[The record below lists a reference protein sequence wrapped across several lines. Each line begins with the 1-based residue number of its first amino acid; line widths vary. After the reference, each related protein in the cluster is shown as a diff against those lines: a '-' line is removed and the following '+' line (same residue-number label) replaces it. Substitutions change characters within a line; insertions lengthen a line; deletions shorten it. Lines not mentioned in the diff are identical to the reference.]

1 MNSRAIVYSSFHLW
15 NIAADGAQRA
25 REIKATSPKACTADT
40 IGAILLAAMS
50 TEAFINELG
59 THLLLLELSPELPE
73 IERWTSVGTLLEQLE
88 KEKAQIKT
96 KYLWVSQ
103 ILPGCPLTKGK
114 PPFQDFSRLIDM
126 RNDIVHPRALEK
138 EPKYLQDFSQRRWL
152 YNNPEDEPK
161 LAGWLFQLE
170 TPEIAAWACR
180 AALAIIT
187 DFVERFKNDPH
198 PLIAALHSKMH
209 FQWGNVSNDPRVVS

>member
-1 MNSRAIVYSSFHLW
+1 MSSREIVYSSFHLW
-15 NIAADGAQRA
+15 NIAADAAQRA
-25 REIKATSPKACTADT
+25 REVKAASPKACTADT
-40 IGAILLAAMS
+40 IGVILLAAMS

-59 THLLLLELSPELPE
+59 TRLLLELSPELPAM
-73 IERWTSVGTLLEQLE
+73 ERWTSVGTLLQQLE

-114 PPFQDFSRLIDM
+114 PPFQDFSRLIDI
-126 RNDIVHPRALEK
+126 RNDIVHLKALEN
-138 EPKYLQDFSQRRWL
+138 EPKYLQDFSQRQWL
-152 YNNPEDEPK
+152 YNKPKDEPK

-180 AALAIIT
+180 AALSVIT
-187 DFVERFKNDPH
+187 DFVERFKNDSH
-198 PLIAALHSKMH
+198 PCIAALHSKMH
-209 FQWGNVSNDPRVVS
+209 FQWNNVSEDTRVVS